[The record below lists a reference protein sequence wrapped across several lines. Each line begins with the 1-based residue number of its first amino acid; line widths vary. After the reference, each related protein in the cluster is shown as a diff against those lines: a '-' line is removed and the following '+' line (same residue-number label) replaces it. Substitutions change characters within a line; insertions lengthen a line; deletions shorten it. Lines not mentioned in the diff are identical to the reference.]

1 MSETSER
8 RRRTGEQARH
18 RILEAAQKRL
28 TEVGPEGLRLQELA
42 ADLGISHPA
51 ILHHFGSREGLLT
64 ALASHGVEAL
74 NRELAERIQAGAVD
88 LSEIL
93 ALTTETL
100 ASRGHARLLA
110 WLALSGRTPGP
121 GEPRRLAELAQLA
134 LASRNSGRAAE
145 GRELASYED
154 TAHAIVLVALVLFG
168 DALLGDLVRGS
179 AGLDPTTGGARFRA
193 WLADVLAAHFSSSE
207 DASK

>member
-1 MSETSER
+1 MSESSER

-42 ADLGISHPA
+42 ADLGVSHPA

-88 LSEIL
+88 LNEIL

-110 WLALSGRTPGP
+110 WLALSGRAPDP
-121 GEPRRLAELAQLA
+121 GEPRRLADLARLA
-134 LASRNSGRAAE
+134 RTSRNAHREAE
-145 GRELASYED
+145 GRGPASYED

-179 AGLDPTTGGARFRA
+179 AGLDHPNAGERFRI
-193 WLADVLAAHFSSSE
+193 WLAEVLEAHFSRSE
-207 DASK
+207 GAPE